1 MGHEAVVIGGW
12 NYQNAFFL
20 YFAAAATPLGGW
32 IYFSVEGL
40 HHMTSADV
48 PRPLGLWV
56 AYRIVALSVEA
67 VIAAWLVPVRHHGNT
82 WPWAIAAAL
91 FAQSAYYTYTRRGG
105 NFWAGFLRVVMLA
118 GINDEALATSR
129 LSVRIGA

>member
-1 MGHEAVVIGGW
+1 MEHVAVAIGEW
-12 NYQNAFFL
+12 NYTNAFFL
-20 YFAAAATPLGGW
+20 YFVAVAVPMGGW

-67 VIAAWLVPVRHHGNT
+67 VIAAWLVPVMHHENML
-82 WPWAIAAAL
+82 PWTVAAVL
-91 FAQSAYYTYTRRGG
+91 FAQSAYFTSKARRQFLDWIAERRDMFG
-105 NFWAGFLRVVMLA
+105 NK
-118 GINDEALATSR
+118 
-129 LSVRIGA
+129 